1 MFVIF
6 KGIRVI
12 GIASHTFSEFK
23 AVDYSFLF
31 PKILLASLFNK
42 YEFWMFLPNSRF
54 NLLYYI
60 KLDWK
65 MIIKDTFTMT
75 NNLGGCH
82 NIA

>member
-42 YEFWMFLPNSRF
+42 YEF
-54 NLLYYI
+54 
-60 KLDWK
+60 
-65 MIIKDTFTMT
+65 
-75 NNLGGCH
+75 
-82 NIA
+82 